1 MSISFQMK
9 PTRGYPVDYENINMS
24 SLLEGLEEII
34 GTHDGSCDSGIQA
47 SPQVQASYFQGNYN
61 KQQPRARESGVLCYF
76 LLDSQRLALQPIV
89 KHALLNLLS
98 CLNHSFVWNFAQIYF
113 PFIYPIFLFSLLA
126 V

>member
-1 MSISFQMK
+1 MK

-76 LLDSQRLALQPIV
+76 ILDSQIGIATYSETCI
-89 KHALLNLLS
+89 
-98 CLNHSFVWNFAQIYF
+98 I
-113 PFIYPIFLFSLLA
+113 
-126 V
+126 

>member
-1 MSISFQMK
+1 M
-9 PTRGYPVDYENINMS
+9 DYENINMS

-76 LLDSQRLALQPIV
+76 ILDSQRLALQPTV
-89 KHALLNLLS
+89 KHALCNPLS
-98 CLNHSFVWNFAQIYF
+98 CLNHSFVLNFHR
-113 PFIYPIFLFSLLA
+113 FIFFI
-126 V
+126 